1 MIGND
6 FVVLS
11 PNLTYLKEYN
21 YILNFE
27 KDVSKEVL
35 ISMRISFYNYYITYW
50 NILWS
55 VRTVH

>member
-1 MIGND
+1 MIGNE
-6 FVVLS
+6 FVVLN

-35 ISMRISFYNYYITYW
+35 ISMRISYYNYSITY
-50 NILWS
+50 
-55 VRTVH
+55 